1 MNTRIQVEHG
11 ITELVTGTDLIREQI
26 SIAANLP
33 LSYKQEDILIRGHAI
48 ECRIN
53 AENPDKNFM
62 PCPGKITNMH
72 IPGGNGVRID
82 TAIYT
87 GYDIPPF
94 YDSMILKVMV
104 YDRDRQCAIK
114 KMISVLGEVVIEGV
128 NTNLDFQYKILNNED
143 FQNGKVDTHFIQEH
157 YDM

>member
-11 ITELVTGTDLIREQI
+11 VTELVTGTDLIREQI

-62 PCPGKITNMH
+62 PCPGKITDMH

-87 GYDIPPF
+87 GYEIPPF

-104 YDRDRQCAIK
+104 YDRDRQSAIK
-114 KMISVLGEVVIEGV
+114 KMINVLGEVVIEGV
-128 NTNLDFQYKILNNED
+128 STNLDFQYKILNNED